1 MANGEGGSG
10 RSLAASGDAP
20 GWRRGR
26 GEGGVRGSRPW
37 EDGCRLS
44 VLQVLSEEEEVCFLV
59 TPLWGGFGV
68 F

>member
-1 MANGEGGSG
+1 M
-10 RSLAASGDAP
+10 
-20 GWRRGR
+20 
-26 GEGGVRGSRPW
+26 RGSRPW

-68 F
+68 FQTLKVCSFH